1 MGSSGQFH
9 DALDTM
15 NAEQHT
21 PKMHSQELPSAPAL
35 ANEPAPAPVF
45 EAAQAPVPA
54 PAPAPAYEISQISQD
69 DSTLGLEGSPHVGSS
84 AYANNGNIAATNGR
98 PHHVQSQS
106 LDQGLANSPRH
117 SYGVASAGGI
127 DEMDHNARYASPPLA
142 QQAQYATEQPQHDQ
156 YSQPQ
161 QYQQF
166 SQPAPK
172 QAQQQQQQQQ
182 NYQYQQQAQQQP
194 ISRPPSGLSGH
205 GSGGSAPGGGQPGFG
220 DHSSR
225 GSGAHAEASSNA
237 ANGGRNHVVIK
248 VGMVGDAQIGKTSLM
263 VKYVEGSWDE
273 DYIQTLGVNFMEKT
287 ISIRNTEITFSIWDL
302 GGQREFVNMLPLVC
316 NDAVAILFMFDLTR
330 KSTLNSIK
338 EWYRQGRGFNKT
350 AIPILVGTKYD
361 HFVNFPREDQEE
373 ISNQA
378 RRFAKAMRAALI
390 FSSTS
395 HSINVQ
401 KIFKIVLSKAFDL
414 KCTIPEIE
422 NVGEPLLLYQSC

>member
-1 MGSSGQFH
+1 MENTIETEGAYHTRGEGQ
-9 DALDTM
+9 DDTM
-15 NAEQHT
+15 GGTEESQSHT
-21 PKMHSQELPSAPAL
+21 PTH
-35 ANEPAPAPVF
+35 
-45 EAAQAPVPA
+45 
-54 PAPAPAYEISQISQD
+54 
-69 DSTLGLEGSPHVGSS
+69 
-84 AYANNGNIAATNGR
+84 NNGFSNMDRRHG
-98 PHHVQSQS
+98 QSQS
-106 LDQGLANSPRH
+106 DGFVSSHQGYSASPTPDVDR
-117 SYGVASAGGI
+117 
-127 DEMDHNARYASPPLA
+127 DARYPTPP
-142 QQAQYATEQPQHDQ
+142 T
-156 YSQPQ
+156 
-161 QYQQF
+161 QF
-166 SQPAPK
+166 APS
-172 QAQQQQQQQQ
+172 
-182 NYQYQQQAQQQP
+182 
-194 ISRPPSGLSGH
+194 ISRPNSGLSG
-205 GSGGSAPGGGQPGFG
+205 
-220 DHSSR
+220 
-225 GSGAHAEASSNA
+225 
-237 ANGGRNHVVIK
+237 NGGYGNMQTTYQDQNGRGATGGDQGRNKNSVVIK

-350 AIPILVGTKYD
+350 AIPFLVGTKYD

-378 RRFAKAMRAALI
+378 RRFAKAMRASLI

-422 NVGEPLLLYQSC
+422 NVGEPLLLYQSVG

>member
-1 MGSSGQFH
+1 M
-9 DALDTM
+9 ALAFTVDFDPDL
-15 NAEQHT
+15 T
-21 PKMHSQELPSAPAL
+21 PKPTPLTLTLEDPTITAAAIPLPPPDYGAVDSMEMEAP
-35 ANEPAPAPVF
+35 PQHDVH
-45 EAAQAPVPA
+45 
-54 PAPAPAYEISQISQD
+54 D
-69 DSTLGLEGSPHVGSS
+69 DTLGGIEGSPH
-84 AYANNGNIAATNGR
+84 IASTNGFR
-98 PHHVQSQS
+98 HQQSQS
-106 LDQGLANSPRH
+106 LDQGLANSPRQEEDPNARYTPPVQAAPSISRPASGLSNSAH
-117 SYGVASAGGI
+117 QNYNDYRQAASAGA
-127 DEMDHNARYASPPLA
+127 E
-142 QQAQYATEQPQHDQ
+142 
-156 YSQPQ
+156 
-161 QYQQF
+161 
-166 SQPAPK
+166 
-172 QAQQQQQQQQ
+172 
-182 NYQYQQQAQQQP
+182 
-194 ISRPPSGLSGH
+194 PS
-205 GSGGSAPGGGQPGFG
+205 
-220 DHSSR
+220 
-225 GSGAHAEASSNA
+225 N
-237 ANGGRNHVVIK
+237 GRNHVVIK

-361 HFVNFPREDQEE
+361 HFVNFPPQDQEE

-422 NVGEPLLLYQSC
+422 NVGEPLLLYQSV